1 MVGEG
6 WLRPLARRP
15 VSRCD
20 DREMSGL
27 FVAVGDSFS
36 EGVGDPNLHYP
47 NQVRGWADRLGR
59 QLGRADP
66 AWRYANLAIRS
77 KFLDQ
82 VVDDQLEPALALRPT
97 HISFC
102 AGGNDLLALR
112 ADVDGIADRYEQAL
126 RRLVDSGAEVVAF
139 TTFVPQASGLLKPL
153 VRRVG
158 AFNDAVRDLAATHD
172 VTLVDHD
179 AMREF
184 DDKNLWSLD
193 RIHMSRP
200 GHKRMAA
207 AVAERLGVPHTLKL
221 SDLVPHESS
230 GWRHAVR
237 TEAQFVRDEVV
248 PLVRRRLRGEYDGDT
263 TRPKWPE
270 PIHPTD
276 GMKRLAAEQAAVD
289 RRLRAWG
296 DVLERA

>member
-1 MVGEG
+1 
-6 WLRPLARRP
+6 
-15 VSRCD
+15 
-20 DREMSGL
+20 MSGL
-27 FVAVGDSFS
+27 FVAVGDSFT

-47 NQVRGWADRLGR
+47 NQVRGWADRFAR

-66 AWRYANLAIRS
+66 TWRYANLAIRS

-82 VVDDQLEPALALRPT
+82 VVTDQLEPALALRPT
-97 HISFC
+97 HVSFS

-112 ADVDGIADRYEQAL
+112 ADVDGIAERYEQAL
-126 RRLVDSGAEVVAF
+126 LRLVVSGAHVIVF
-139 TTFVPQASGLLKPL
+139 TTFVPRATGLLKPL

-158 AFNDAVRDLAATHD
+158 ACNDAIRDLATTHD
-172 VTLVDHD
+172 VTLIDHD

-184 DDKNLWSLD
+184 DDKGLWALD

-207 AVAERLGVPHTLKL
+207 VVAETLDVPHTLKL
-221 SDLVPHESS
+221 RDLVPPDAP
-230 GWRHAVR
+230 GWRHALR
-237 TEAQFVRDEVV
+237 TEAEFIRDEVV
-248 PLVRRRLRGEYDGDT
+248 PLVRRRLRGEYEGDT

-270 PIHPTD
+270 PIHPRD
-276 GMKRLAAEQAAVD
+276 GMKRLAAEQAAVE

-296 DVLERA
+296 EVLERV